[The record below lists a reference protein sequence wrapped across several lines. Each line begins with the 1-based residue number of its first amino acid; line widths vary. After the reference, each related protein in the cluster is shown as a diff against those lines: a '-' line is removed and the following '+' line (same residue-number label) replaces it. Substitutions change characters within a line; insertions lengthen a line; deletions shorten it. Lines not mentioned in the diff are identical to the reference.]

1 MWQSTLCLGAC
12 WLVYWLVL
20 RQETCFQY
28 NRQFLRF
35 TPLLAIL
42 LPLLLAVAA
51 PGWLS
56 SWLLSGTEP
65 TALVTPSVML
75 PTVTVP
81 NEANTPTLWE
91 WLPLLYGAG
100 VLLGLARLG
109 WQLLALWL
117 QVRHLP
123 REKRTGH
130 TLIKTNGKLPTSS
143 FGRLVLW
150 DETADLTP
158 IEAQQVLYHELV
170 HVQQGHTWE
179 RLYLE
184 MLRAVLW
191 FNPFVHFY
199 SQALVLTQ
207 EYLADAA
214 VLAAA
219 PTPDAPVTYV
229 ALLARLALRRLY
241 PQVPLAHCFTY
252 SPILTRIAMLQSTS
266 SVRRWK
272 QWLLL
277 PVSAMLLVTI
287 ACEKATEPA
296 TPTATVDWNSQ
307 VAPPPPPAVYSF
319 VEHMPEYAGGMK
331 QLRRD
336 LIKDF
341 QYPDVAKL
349 AGLEGTVFVK
359 FIVAAD
365 GTVQAVELQKGI
377 AATAPQQQAA
387 ARALEAA
394 ALQKVKDLPGRWTPG
409 TQDGKNV
416 AVSSVVP
423 VKFSLGE
430 SKSSYNRSSKKYAE
444 VSTRFPDTLAG
455 AFYRTY

>member
-12 WLVYWLVL
+12 WLIYWLAL
-20 RQETCFQY
+20 RRETCFHY

-35 TPLLAIL
+35 TPLLAML

-56 SWLLSGTEP
+56 SWLSSGTEP

-75 PTVTVP
+75 PTATAT
-81 NEANTPTLWE
+81 NETSPPTLWT

-117 QVRHLP
+117 HIRHLP
-123 REKRTGH
+123 RQKHSGYS
-130 TLIKTNGKLPTSS
+130 LIETNGKLPTSS

-150 DETADLTP
+150 DETADLTST
-158 IEAQQVLYHELV
+158 EARQVLYHELV

-184 MLRAVLW
+184 MLRSVLW
-191 FNPFVHFY
+191 FNPFVHLY
-199 SQALVLTQ
+199 PRALVLTH

-252 SPILTRIAMLQSTS
+252 SPILTRIAMLQSTTP
-266 SVRRWK
+266 VRRWK

-277 PVSAMLLVTI
+277 PVSAVLLVTI
-287 ACEKATEPA
+287 ACEQVVVREKPVATNVAESEPA
-296 TPTATVDWNSQ
+296 PAPPTIDTQVD
-307 VAPPPPPAVYSF
+307 APPPTPGIRNLLDTKVYQYVDKMPRYPGGPEQLLLDMQKQLQYPAAAKAAKLQGKVF
-319 VEHMPEYAGGMK
+319 VEFVVAEDGS
-331 QLRRD
+331 LR
-336 LIKDF
+336 
-341 QYPDVAKL
+341 DVELKKGISAPV
-349 AGLEGTVFVK
+349 GLEAVARQMDEAA
-359 FIVAAD
+359 VAA
-365 GTVQAVELQKGI
+365 VQ
-377 AATAPQQQAA
+377 T
-387 ARALEAA
+387 
-394 ALQKVKDLPGRWTPG
+394 LPGKWTPG
-409 TQDGKNV
+409 KQSGNP
-416 AVSSVVP
+416 VP
-423 VKFSLGE
+423 VSFTIP
-430 SKSSYNRSSKKYAE
+430 
-444 VSTRFPDTLAG
+444 VSFVIN
-455 AFYRTY
+455 